1 MEIEII
7 ITGNRYS
14 NNASSFGQSFVSL
27 IKNDNSLK
35 SIIDN
40 NPEVIAVL
48 LKNEL
53 SDGIESIIPKHVTIN
68 NDLASKLNILDS
80 IDCTCLQG
88 KTQLGSVL
96 KEIMLDN
103 YQLVLTRKHWREAN
117 TLNLFFDAVEFG
129 DVDDFIRYILK
140 RKKAKKT
147 Y

>member
-7 ITGNRYS
+7 ITGNRF
-14 NNASSFGQSFVSL
+14 NNNTTSFGQSFVTL
-27 IKNDNSLK
+27 INNDNSLK

-48 LKNEL
+48 IKNEL
-53 SDGIESIIPKHVTIN
+53 TDGIESIIPKHVTID
-68 NDLASKLNILDS
+68 NDFALKLNILDS

-96 KEIMLDN
+96 KEIMIDN
-103 YQLVLTRKHWREAN
+103 YQLVLTRKHWRE
-117 TLNLFFDAVEFG
+117 TDKLNLFFDAVEFG

-140 RKKAKKT
+140 RKKTKKT

>member
-7 ITGNRYS
+7 ITGNRF
-14 NNASSFGQSFVSL
+14 NNNTTSFGQSFVTL

-48 LKNEL
+48 IKNEL
-53 SDGIESIIPKHVTIN
+53 TEGIESIIPKHVTIE
-68 NDLASKLNILDS
+68 NDLGLKLNILDS
-80 IDCTCLQG
+80 IDCTCLQV

-96 KEIMLDN
+96 KEIMIDN
-103 YQLVLTRKHWREAN
+103 YQLVLTRKHWRE
-117 TLNLFFDAVEFG
+117 TDKLNLFFDAVEFG

-140 RKKAKKT
+140 RKKTKKT